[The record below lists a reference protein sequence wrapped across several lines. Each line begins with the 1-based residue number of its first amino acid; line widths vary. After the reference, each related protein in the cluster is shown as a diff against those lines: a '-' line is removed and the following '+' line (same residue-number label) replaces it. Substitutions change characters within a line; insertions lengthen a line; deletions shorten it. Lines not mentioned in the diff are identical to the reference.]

1 MKNLYV
7 ALICSFSILI
17 ISSAQADNTHAK
29 KARTKADSSADKIN
43 CDEASTQYEM
53 NVCAGEQLRLA
64 DEELNR
70 LYKEK
75 LDTLTSD
82 RESFR
87 DMQRAWLV
95 FRDKACFYETGP
107 REEGGSSWPLSN
119 AMCMEYHTKKRIEDI
134 KKYLKCTQN
143 GCPY

>member
-1 MKNLYV
+1 MKNFFI
-7 ALICSFSILI
+7 ALTCTFSIFI
-17 ISSAQADNTHAK
+17 ISSAQADNLHAK
-29 KARTKADSSADKIN
+29 KATTKADNWRAKIN
-43 CDEASTQYEM
+43 CGEATTQLET
-53 NVCAGEQLRLA
+53 NVCAGEQFKLA

-75 LDTLTSD
+75 LDTLTAD

-107 REEGGSSWPLSN
+107 REEGGSSWPLTD
-119 AMCMEYHTKKRIEDI
+119 ATCMEYHTKKRIEDL
-134 KKYLKCTQN
+134 KMYLKCTQN

>member
-1 MKNLYV
+1 M
-7 ALICSFSILI
+7 ALICSFSIFI
-17 ISSAQADNTHAK
+17 ISSAQADNLHAK
-29 KARTKADSSADKIN
+29 KAKTKADSSLAKIN
-43 CDEASTQYEM
+43 CAEAETQLEM
-53 NVCAGEQLRLA
+53 NVCSGEKFKLA

-75 LDTLTSD
+75 LDTLTAD

-107 REEGGSSWPLSN
+107 REEGGSNWPLSY
-119 AMCMEYHTKKRIEDI
+119 AICMEYHTKKRIEDL
-134 KKYLKCTQN
+134 KKYLQCTQN
-143 GCPY
+143 GCPN